1 MPPAALFWDN
11 DGILV
16 DTEPIYFAVTRTAL
30 ARLGVDLSLEIYQQL
45 SLREGRSCFDL
56 ALERGVS
63 PEEIERSREV
73 RNAHYIAR
81 LEEGVDPIHA
91 VEETLERVHGRF
103 PMAVVTSSYK
113 EPFALV
119 HARSGLLR
127 FFDFVL
133 ASGDYARHKPHPEP
147 YLAAAARAGVDPGDC
162 WAVEDT
168 ERGVQSAVAAGM
180 RCIAIPTELSRRGDF
195 SAADSVLGSIA
206 DLPALLRD

>member
-16 DTEPIYFAVTRTAL
+16 DTEPIYFDVTRISL
-30 ARLGVDLSLEIYQQL
+30 ATLGVELTHDHYLQL
-45 SLREGRSCFDL
+45 SLREGRSCYDL
-56 ALERGVS
+56 AQGRGVA
-63 PEEIERSREV
+63 PEEIERAKQV

-81 LEEGVDPIHA
+81 LEEGVDPMPG
-91 VEETLERVHGRF
+91 VEATLERLHGEF

-113 EPFALV
+113 EPFGLI

-127 FFDFVL
+127 YFDFVL
-133 ASGDYARHKPHPEP
+133 ASGDYDRHKPHPEP
-147 YLAAAARAGVDPGDC
+147 YLAAAERAGVDPADC

-180 RCIAIPTELSRRGDF
+180 RAIAIPTELSRGGDF
-195 SAADSVLGSIA
+195 SAATHVLDNIA
-206 DLPALLRD
+206 TLPQLLG